1 MKAKPLDMP
10 LENLAE
16 EALKEAVA
24 EVIAE
29 HKLAGYPLAV
39 WKDGRIFHLSADQIE
54 VRERPAKYKLSPRSK
69 FIWPSDRSS

>member
-1 MKAKPLDMP
+1 MVTEKKRSAIP
-10 LENLAE
+10 LEILAE

-39 WKDGRIFHLSADQIE
+39 WKDGRVVHLSPEQIE
-54 VRERPAKYKLSPRSK
+54 VREQSAKYEPSPK
-69 FIWPSDRSS
+69 KIK

>member
-1 MKAKPLDMP
+1 MVTKNKRSAIR
-10 LENLAE
+10 LETLAE

-39 WKDGRIFHLSADQIE
+39 WRDGRVIHLSPEQIE
-54 VRERPAKYKLSPRSK
+54 VREHPAKYKPSPK
-69 FIWPSDRSS
+69 KIK

>member
-1 MKAKPLDMP
+1 MVTGRKRSAIPLQK
-10 LENLAE
+10 LAE

-39 WKDGRIFHLSADQIE
+39 WKDGRVVHLSSEEIE
-54 VRERPAKYKLSPRSK
+54 IREHPAKYKPSPK
-69 FIWPSDRSS
+69 KIK

>member
-1 MKAKPLDMP
+1 MVTEKKRSAIP
-10 LENLAE
+10 LEILAE

-39 WKDGRIFHLSADQIE
+39 WKDGRVVHLSPEQIE
-54 VRERPAKYKLSPRSK
+54 VRERPAKYEPSPKKEGRA
-69 FIWPSDRSS
+69 